1 MRNVIVTGV
10 PRADPAVVNQLAG
23 FGVATVHEA
32 IGRAG
37 YLGPG
42 LRPIQDGVRTGGTAV
57 TALCWPGDNLMI
69 HAAVEQCQDGDLLVV
84 TATSPCTDGMF
95 GELLATSLAARG
107 VRGLVIEAGVR
118 DVAELRAMGF
128 GVWSAAVSAQGTVKE
143 TAGSVNVPVSIGG
156 QIVRPGDAIIADDD
170 GVICVPRSDVGQ
182 ALEAAR
188 ARVAKEE
195 QSRKALAGG
204 QLGLDLYGLR
214 DKLAARGVEY
224 VAAGDVTAGGEES

>member
-10 PRADPAVVNQLAG
+10 ARADLSIVDRLAAL
-23 FGVATVHEA
+23 GVATVHEA

-42 LRPIQDGVRTGGTAV
+42 LRPIQDGTRVGGTVV

-69 HAAVEQCQDGDLLVV
+69 HAAVEQCQAGDLLVV
-84 TATSPCTDGMF
+84 TAASPCTDGMF

-143 TAGSVNVPVSIGG
+143 TPGSVNLPISIGG

-170 GVICVPRSDVGQ
+170 GVVCVPRAEAGQ
-182 ALEAAR
+182 ALAAAQAR
-188 ARVAKEE
+188 AGKEE
-195 QSRKALAGG
+195 RNRKALADG

-224 VAAGDVTAGGEES
+224 VCAGQDMDVT

>member
-1 MRNVIVTGV
+1 MSTVIVTGV
-10 PRADPAVVNQLAG
+10 ARADLGVVDQLAG
-23 FGVATVHEA
+23 LGVATVHEA

-42 LRPIQDGVRTGGTAV
+42 LRPIQEGVRTGGTAV

-69 HAAVEQCQDGDLLVV
+69 HAAVEQCQAGD
-84 TATSPCTDGMF
+84 
-95 GELLATSLAARG
+95 ELLATSLAARG

-118 DVAELRAMGF
+118 DVAELRAMSF

-170 GVICVPRSDVGQ
+170 GVVCVPRADVGQ

-195 QSRKALAGG
+195 QSRK
-204 QLGLDLYGLR
+204 
-214 DKLAARGVEY
+214 
-224 VAAGDVTAGGEES
+224 

>member
-1 MRNVIVTGV
+1 MSTVIVTGV
-10 PRADPAVVNQLAG
+10 ARADLGVVDQLAAL
-23 FGVATVHEA
+23 GVATVHEA

-69 HAAVEQCQDGDLLVV
+69 HAAVEQCQAGDLLVV
-84 TATSPCTDGMF
+84 TTTSPCTDGMF

-128 GVWSAAVSAQGTVKE
+128 GVWSAAVSASSGVGDPGRRSGI
-143 TAGSVNVPVSIGG
+143 TARIRRHRDR
-156 QIVRPGDAIIADDD
+156 RPPPANRDHRPAQS
-170 GVICVPRSDVGQ
+170 P
-182 ALEAAR
+182 AR
-188 ARVAKEE
+188 
-195 QSRKALAGG
+195 
-204 QLGLDLYGLR
+204 
-214 DKLAARGVEY
+214 
-224 VAAGDVTAGGEES
+224 

>member
-10 PRADPAVVNQLAG
+10 PRADLAVVDRLAEL
-23 FGVATVHEA
+23 GVATVHEA
-32 IGRAG
+32 IGRSG

-42 LRPIQDGVRTGGTAV
+42 LRPIQAGTRTGGTAV
-57 TALCWPGDNLMI
+57 TVLCWPGDNLMI
-69 HAAVEQCQDGDLLVV
+69 HAAVEQCQAGDLLVV
-84 TATSPCTDGMF
+84 TTTSPCTDGLF

-107 VRGLVIEAGVR
+107 VRGLVIETGVR

-143 TAGSVNVPVSIGG
+143 TAGAVNVPVSVGG
-156 QIVRPGDAIIADDD
+156 QIIRPGDAIIADDD
-170 GVICVPRSDVGQ
+170 GVVCVPRGDVGQ
-182 ALEAAR
+182 ALTAAR

-195 QSRKALAGG
+195 RNRAELAAG

-214 DKLAARGVEY
+214 DKLAALGVEY
-224 VAAGDVTAGGEES
+224 VKAGSDR

>member
-10 PRADPAVVNQLAG
+10 ARAEASVVDALAG
-23 FGVATVHEA
+23 LGVATVHEA
-32 IGRAG
+32 IGRTG

-42 LRPIQDGVRTGGTAV
+42 LRPIQDGLRIGGTAV

-69 HAAVEQCQDGDLLVV
+69 HAAVEQCRPGDLLVV
-84 TATSPCTDGMF
+84 TTTSTSTDGMF

-143 TAGSVNVPVSIGG
+143 TPGAVNVPVSVGG
-156 QIVRPGDAIIADDD
+156 QIIRPGDAIIADDD
-170 GVICVPRSDVGQ
+170 GVVCVPRGDVTT
-182 ALEAAR
+182 ALAAAQ

-195 QSRKALAGG
+195 QTRQQLTGG

-214 DKLAARGVEY
+214 DKLAARGVRY
-224 VAAGDVTAGGEES
+224 VQAEGEADG

>member
-1 MRNVIVTGV
+1 MSTVIVTDV
-10 PRADPAVVNQLAG
+10 ARADLGVVDQLAAL
-23 FGVATVHEA
+23 GVATVHEA

-42 LRPIQDGVRTGGTAV
+42 LRPIQDGVRIAGTAV

-69 HAAVEQCQDGDLLVV
+69 HAAVEQCQAGDVLVV
-84 TATSPCTDGMF
+84 TTTSPCSDGMF

-107 VRGLVIEAGVR
+107 RPRAGHRGRRPGRGRAAR
-118 DVAELRAMGF
+118 DGLPVSGRP
-128 GVWSAAVSAQGTVKE
+128 AVSAQGTVKA

-170 GVICVPRSDVGQ
+170 GVVCVPRADVGQ

-195 QSRKALAGG
+195 QSRKALADG

-214 DKLAARGVEY
+214 DKLAARGVRY
-224 VAAGDVTAGGEES
+224 VSAGDQDSR

>member
-1 MRNVIVTGV
+1 VMRNVIVTGIT
-10 PRADPAVVNQLAG
+10 RADLAVVDQLAG
-23 FGVATVHEA
+23 LGVATVHEA

-42 LRPIQDGVRTGGTAV
+42 LRPIQDGTRTGGTAV

-69 HAAVEQCQDGDLLVV
+69 HAAVEQCQAGDLLVV
-84 TATSPCTDGMF
+84 TTASPSTDGMF

-118 DVAELRAMGF
+118 DVAELREMGF

-143 TAGSVNVPVSIGG
+143 TAGAVNVPICVGG
-156 QIVRPGDAIIADDD
+156 QIITPGDAIIADDD
-170 GVICVPRSDVGQ
+170 GVVCVPRGEVGA
-182 ALEAAR
+182 ALTAAR
-188 ARVAKEE
+188 SRADKEE
-195 QSRKALAGG
+195 RNRAELVAG

-214 DKLAARGVEY
+214 DKLAALGVEY
-224 VAAGDVTAGGEES
+224 VKAEPGE

>member
-1 MRNVIVTGV
+1 MRNVIITGV
-10 PRADPAVVNQLAG
+10 ARAEAAVVDALAG
-23 FGVATVHEA
+23 LGVATVHEA

-42 LRPIQDGVRTGGTAV
+42 LRPIQDGSRVGGTAV

-69 HAAVEQCQDGDLLVV
+69 HAAVEQCQAGDLLVV
-84 TATSPCTDGMF
+84 TTASPSTDGMF

-118 DVAELRAMGF
+118 DVAELRTMGF
-128 GVWSAAVSAQGTVKE
+128 PVWSAAVSAQGTVKE
-143 TAGSVNVPVSIGG
+143 PAGAVNVPVSIGG

-170 GVICVPRSDVGQ
+170 GVVCVPRGDVRQ
-182 ALEAAR
+182 ALAAAQ

-195 QSRKALAGG
+195 QVRQALADG

-214 DKLAARGVEY
+214 DKLAARGVQY
-224 VAAGDVTAGGEES
+224 VPEGTPDGLG